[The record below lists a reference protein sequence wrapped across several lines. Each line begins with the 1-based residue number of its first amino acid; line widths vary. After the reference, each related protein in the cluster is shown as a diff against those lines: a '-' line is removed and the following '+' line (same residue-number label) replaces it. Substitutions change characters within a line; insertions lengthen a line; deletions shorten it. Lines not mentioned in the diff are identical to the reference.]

1 MKTVIIISII
11 VVIVLV
17 WFKSKINKAKANPID
32 SINFAGCMGINL
44 GDSWKSVLSR
54 MLHLKL
60 ITKETSIK
68 YQKKYEEYIGDPFM
82 EVGHFKSEEHFNN
95 VKDFEF
101 VVRHGVLES
110 VQITFIGE
118 QYDTNSIMEIVQHKL
133 TRKYGTPLENKD
145 GDHFFMWMDRATGHM
160 LILSS
165 VDNCLSLSKSAL

>member
-1 MKTVIIISII
+1 MKTVIIIAIII
-11 VVIVLV
+11 VIVFIL
-17 WFKSKINKAKANPID
+17 FKSKINKAKANPID
-32 SINFAGCMGINL
+32 SISFAGCMGINL
-44 GDSWKSVLSR
+44 GDSWEFVLSR

-68 YQKKYEEYIGDPFM
+68 YKNKYKEYIGDPFM
-82 EVGHFKSEEHFNN
+82 EVGYFKSEEHFNN
-95 VKDFEF
+95 VKDLEF

-145 GDHFFMWMDRATGHM
+145 GDHFFMWMDRATKHM
-160 LILSS
+160 LILSYA
-165 VDNCLSLSKSAL
+165 DNSLSLSKSGL